1 MSNMKDPKPLKAIG
15 QEWRVFPYSFIP
27 NVSDSTA
34 NPAAANIFGAVNVS
48 WTATGTYR
56 VQIQNA
62 PGAGAAG
69 APRMIVMQPGV
80 ETALKG
86 LFQVDV
92 TNVNMTQGYF
102 DLKAYTFATTTVI
115 NFTATTSMQRVSG
128 EIWIQASSYTR

>member
-1 MSNMKDPKPLKAIG
+1 MNTRDPKPLKAVG
-15 QEWRVFPYSFIP
+15 GMEWKVLPFSFVP
-27 NVSDSTA
+27 NTSDSTA
-34 NPAAANIFGAVNVS
+34 SPAAATVFGPVNVS

-69 APRMIVMQPGV
+69 APRMIVMPPGV

-92 TNVNMTQGYF
+92 TNVNMTQGFF
-102 DLKAYTFATTTVI
+102 DLKTYTFATTTVI
-115 NFTATTSMQRVSG
+115 NFTATTSVQRVSG
-128 EIWIQASSYTR
+128 QIWLQASSYTR